1 MTLRRWLCLILGVV
15 ALALAV
21 VTATLA
27 RGTADAATRFRERH
41 AVWQRS
47 TVPGKSHVP
56 GAATR
61 AGEALLGIR
70 TRSEVLRAY
79 QDYRAGLADVIPG
92 TTYPQARAR
101 FEVVQRL
108 SRLRTSLD
116 PADRASVDVVLG
128 VVLADGSAG
137 AGQQRQKQ
145 LELALAAFG
154 RAARGDPADATA
166 KLDLEILLRATAT
179 RSKQDA
185 SASGT
190 PGKKRQK
197 DANPRNPT
205 APAREEGSGF

>member
-1 MTLRRWLCLILGVV
+1 MSRPWLRLLVGVL
-15 ALALAV
+15 ALMLAV

-27 RGTADAATRFRERH
+27 RGTADAASGFRARQ

-47 TVPGKSHVP
+47 VVPAKADPP
-56 GAATR
+56 GPAAS
-61 AGEALLGIR
+61 AGEEILGIR
-70 TRSEVLRAY
+70 ARSQALRAY

-101 FEVVQRL
+101 FEIVQRL
-108 SRLRTSLD
+108 SRLRASLG

-137 AGQQRQKQ
+137 AGEQRQKQ
-145 LELALAAFG
+145 LDLALAAFE
-154 RAARGDPADATA
+154 RATRGDPQNATA
-166 KLDLEILLRATAT
+166 KLDLEVLLRATAPL
-179 RSKQDA
+179 SKRDA
-185 SASGT
+185 SASAT
-190 PGKKRQK
+190 PGKKRQE